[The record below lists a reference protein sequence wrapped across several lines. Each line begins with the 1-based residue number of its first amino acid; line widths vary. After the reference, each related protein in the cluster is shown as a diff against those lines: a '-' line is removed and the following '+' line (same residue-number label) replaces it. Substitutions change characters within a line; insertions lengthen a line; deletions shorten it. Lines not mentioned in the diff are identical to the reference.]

1 MRVGDGGWWWP
12 WIGWWWAANT
22 ALGGPSDGQ
31 ARPMVTLERT
41 MAAAARQGRD
51 SCCQSARRSPEGGV
65 KNGRLGA
72 FWVWLQTSLDYPQ
85 SIDKVYIFVEPTTFV
100 VRLSQGFAGHEALH
114 RDPGTC
120 GPRCGRIATFGD
132 LDTTALVRDLPDARR
147 DRPAAHRTGVG
158 STNSARNL
166 VAGHPGQGGHPRV
179 TLATMATN
187 TSFGHVA

>member
-1 MRVGDGGWWWP
+1 MGDGGWWWL

-22 ALGGPSDGQ
+22 APGGPPDGQ

-72 FWVWLQTSLDYPQ
+72 FWVWLQMSEGAPQ

-120 GPRCGRIATFGD
+120 GPRSAESRRSATSTQRPSFATFPMRAG
-132 LDTTALVRDLPDARR
+132 TGPPRTARVSGPQTVREIWWPVIQ
-147 DRPAAHRTGVG
+147 GK
-158 STNSARNL
+158 
-166 VAGHPGQGGHPRV
+166 VAIQG
-179 TLATMATN
+179 
-187 TSFGHVA
+187 